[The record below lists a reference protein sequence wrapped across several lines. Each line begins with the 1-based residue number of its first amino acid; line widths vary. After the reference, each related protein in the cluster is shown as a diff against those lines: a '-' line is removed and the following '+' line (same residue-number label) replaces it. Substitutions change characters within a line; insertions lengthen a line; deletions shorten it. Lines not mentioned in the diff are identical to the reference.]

1 MIKAHVELGGQLTIL
16 DLKVST
22 KKEAIEEI
30 WKQYGIATPIIEL
43 FDEFDLEVGE
53 SDGNTS
59 E

>member
-43 FDEFDLEVGE
+43 FDEFDLKVGE

-59 E
+59 K

>member
-43 FDEFDLEVGE
+43 FDEFDLKAGE

>member
-22 KKEAIEEI
+22 KKEAIEQI

-43 FDEFDLEVGE
+43 FDELDMKVGE

-59 E
+59 K

>member
-1 MIKAHVELGGQLTIL
+1 MIKAHVELGGQLTVL

-22 KKEAIEEI
+22 KKEAIEQI

-43 FDEFDLEVGE
+43 FDKFDLKVGE

-59 E
+59 K

>member
-43 FDEFDLEVGE
+43 FDELDLEVGE
-53 SDGNTS
+53 SDGDTS